1 MLSLKTKTNKQTKS
15 APPKQVLVRLA
26 LVGLTLLTSVLNE
39 PLPASPPLPCPG
51 QRPSPPGV
59 GLSRALCSD
68 KELFLCHVL
77 I

>member
-1 MLSLKTKTNKQTKS
+1 MLSLKTKTNKI
-15 APPKQVLVRLA
+15 PPKQALVRLA

-39 PLPASPPLPCPG
+39 PLPASPLLPCPG
-51 QRPSPPGV
+51 QRPSTPGV

-68 KELFLCHVL
+68 KELFLFHVL